1 MESHAGARR
10 VAERHLKAK
19 DLVRRTIAPF
29 VYGDHAVILPR
40 RMQSAWAERKFRH
53 QLLSSLS
60 IDCVWDVGA
69 NVGQFASELRVLGY
83 KGLIFSF
90 EPDPT
95 AFQVLSTRAAHDRNW
110 VTFNVAL
117 GRQTEKRDLNI
128 MAFSQYNSF
137 LEPSALETESHLKAN
152 SIVNKVMVSIETI
165 NDLFYELVKKHNF
178 HRPHLKMDTQGFD
191 LEVFAGAERVRD
203 KFVSIQSEIAVKK
216 IYYGS
221 PGWRESLA
229 VYEENGYQIVGL
241 FDVNLFNGPLVEM
254 NCYMQKVRV
263 PIGDQEAPRL

>member
-1 MESHAGARR
+1 MQSQAGARR
-10 VAERHLKAK
+10 VAGRHMKTK
-19 DLVRRTIAPF
+19 DLIRRTIAPF

-40 RMQSAWAERKFRH
+40 SMQSAWAERKFRH

-60 IDCVWDVGA
+60 VDCVWDVGA

-95 AFQVLSTRAAHDRNW
+95 AFQVLSTRAAYDRNW
-110 VTFNVAL
+110 ITFNVAL
-117 GRQTEKRDLNI
+117 GRQPEKRGLNI
-128 MAFSQYNSF
+128 MTFSQYNSF
-137 LEPSALETESHLKAN
+137 LKPSVAETESHSKAN
-152 SIVNKVMVSIETI
+152 SVVEEVIVSIYTI
-165 NDLFYELVKKHNF
+165 DDLFFELVKKHNF
-178 HRPHLKMDTQGFD
+178 HRPYLKMDTQGFD
-191 LEVFAGAERVRD
+191 LEVFAGAEKVHD
-203 KFVSIQSEIAVKK
+203 KFVSLQSEIAVKK

-254 NCYMQKVRV
+254 NCYMQKV
-263 PIGDQEAPRL
+263 